1 MGEPITIYNKDGKR
15 VTVYG
20 VNQMNEELG
29 RGAVAENPNPDA
41 APLPEDFPAAALL
54 SAGGYVNLDA
64 LEAADDDALL
74 SVSGIGDKTLAE
86 IRAALK
92 SQRAPKQSP
101 ADKLEEKIMK
111 GKVK

>member
-20 VNQMNEELG
+20 INQMNEELG
-29 RGAVAENPNPDA
+29 RGALTSDPHPEAT
-41 APLPEDFPAAALL
+41 PLPDDFPAATVL

-64 LEAADDDALL
+64 LAAADDDALL
-74 SVSGIGDKTLAE
+74 SVQGVGEKTLAD

-92 SQRAPKQSP
+92 SQRTPKQSK
-101 ADKLEEKIMK
+101 AEALDEKIMK